1 MSTDNILAV
10 AGACKGN
17 FFLLLFGLAL
27 SIPFVVF
34 TSTLLSMLMDKYPI
48 IVWIGAAVLGRVGG
62 EMIMTDPFIVKL
74 IEPGKV
80 LQYSVE
86 VIGAIGVIAV
96 GKLYMRWKISRQ
108 QNEVIK
114 DTQPAS

>member
-1 MSTDNILAV
+1 
-10 AGACKGN
+10 
-17 FFLLLFGLAL
+17 LLIFGLAL

-48 IVWIGAAVLGRVGG
+48 IVYIGAAVLGRVGG

-86 VIGAIGVIAV
+86 AIGAIGVIVV

-108 QNEVIK
+108 ERAAIK